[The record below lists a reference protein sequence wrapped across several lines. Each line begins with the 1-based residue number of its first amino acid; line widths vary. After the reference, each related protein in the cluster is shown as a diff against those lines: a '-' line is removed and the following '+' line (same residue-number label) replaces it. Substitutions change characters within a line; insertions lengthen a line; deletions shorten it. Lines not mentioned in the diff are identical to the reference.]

1 MLRVAADMR
10 DRELDPKIVVDASH
24 ANAPGGYREQL
35 TVVDEIARMC
45 RNGSQLV
52 RGIMLESHLKA

>member
-1 MLRVAADMR
+1 MR